1 MGLVA
6 RIVRWALATWFKLDG
21 WTVEGQAPASRK
33 FVVIAA
39 PHTSN
44 WDFVY
49 FVGGAGALDLN
60 LSFMGKASLFRWPF
74 GGMMRDLGGVSVD
87 RAASKDMVEAMAAE
101 FARRDEF
108 MLTIAPEG
116 TRGRAGEWKSGF
128 YWIALKAG
136 VPMVCGMMDYGRKVV
151 SLGRAIMPTGD
162 YEADMAVLREIYS
175 GCTPKHPR
183 LATY

>member
-6 RIVRWALATWFKLDG
+6 RVVRWALATWFRLTG
-21 WTVEGQAPASRK
+21 WTVEGEAPETRK
-33 FVVIAA
+33 FVIIAA

-49 FVGGAGALDLN
+49 FIGGADRLN
-60 LSFMGKASLFRWPF
+60 LNLNFMAKASLFRWPF
-74 GGMMRDLGGVSVD
+74 GGMMRDLGGVAVD
-87 RAASKDMVEAMAAE
+87 RAQSRDMVGAMVAE
-101 FARRDEF
+101 FARRTEF

-116 TRGRAGEWKSGF
+116 TRGKARQWKSGF
-128 YWIALKAG
+128 YHIAMGAG

-162 YEADMAVLREIYS
+162 YEADMAVLKTIYS
-175 GCTPKHPR
+175 QCTPKRPQ

>member
-1 MGLVA
+1 MLKLIGWKVDFQGLPGLQGIA
-6 RIVRWALATWFKLDG
+6 IVY
-21 WTVEGQAPASRK
+21 
-33 FVVIAA
+33 

-49 FVGGAGALDLN
+49 FVGGAGALNLK

-87 RAASKDMVEAMAAE
+87 RAASKDMVGAMVAE

-116 TRGRAGEWKSGF
+116 TRGRAGAWKTGF
-128 YWIALKAG
+128 YHIAMGAK

-162 YEADMAVLREIYS
+162 YEADMAVLKTIYS
-175 GCTPKHPR
+175 NCTPKHPQG
-183 LATY
+183 ATY